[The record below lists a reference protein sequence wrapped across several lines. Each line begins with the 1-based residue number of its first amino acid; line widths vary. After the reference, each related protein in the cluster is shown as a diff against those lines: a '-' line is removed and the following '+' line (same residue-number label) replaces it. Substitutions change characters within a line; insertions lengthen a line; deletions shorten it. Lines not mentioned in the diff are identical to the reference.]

1 MRTSETDES
10 KTGELRLNTTA
21 IQRPEQLGPFPS
33 SPVVDVHCHLLDKS
47 FDDDRDDVISR
58 AKAESVVAAI
68 EGAQNLEESKRML
81 SERTEFWRAS
91 AGIHPSF
98 VRTEDVAPMLEFIS
112 AHARDIVAVGE
123 IGLDYYPE
131 KTEQEKENMRAIFRC
146 QAELARDIDLPVVVH
161 SRSAGKEA
169 ISLLLTWGVKKAVLH
184 AFDGRASSALEGVKA
199 GYFFS
204 IPPSVSRSP
213 QKRKMVRA
221 LPLEAMLLETDSPV
235 LGPTGR
241 ERNEPGNVWVS
252 AQAIAELKQVAANE
266 VARITTANVAKL
278 FREL

>member
-10 KTGELRLNTTA
+10 KTEELRLSTTA
-21 IQRPEQLGPFPS
+21 IQRPEQLGPFSS

-123 IGLDYYPE
+123 VGLDYYPE
-131 KTEQEKENMRAIFRC
+131 KTEQEKRDDARKKFRANH
-146 QAELARDIDLPVVVH
+146 P
-161 SRSAGKEA
+161 SAKETQYE
-169 ISLLLTWGVKKAVLH
+169 ITLKLT
-184 AFDGRASSALEGVKA
+184 DLEG
-199 GYFFS
+199 
-204 IPPSVSRSP
+204 
-213 QKRKMVRA
+213 
-221 LPLEAMLLETDSPV
+221 LPKPITPGTNDVAAAPDVTLLEAERVLADFVGLES
-235 LGPTGR
+235 R
-241 ERNEPGNVWVS
+241 
-252 AQAIAELKQVAANE
+252 
-266 VARITTANVAKL
+266 
-278 FREL
+278 